1 MSCLDSLSSAPIGL
15 VEYAANA
22 RWKTMMADAIRVT
35 GIAQEHSS
43 SFESM
48 TAPAAV
54 ELPEQMQVYPLQS
67 VVY

>member
-1 MSCLDSLSSAPIGL
+1 MRYINNITQKIADGHFQSIIT
-15 VEYAANA
+15 
-22 RWKTMMADAIRVT
+22 TMGKHD
-35 GIAQEHSS
+35 GHFGKFSS
-43 SFESM
+43 SIESM